1 MMGYTVEQAEMWPY
15 YASNVASSVVRDQKL
30 VEGATLISS

>member
-1 MMGYTVEQAEMWPY
+1 MMGYTVERAETWPY
-15 YASNVASSVVRDQKL
+15 YANNVASSIVRDQKL